1 MNIGRLII
9 SDPFARFLSDLFH
22 LLPQASGV
30 PMQIARWPIAP
41 EGFKRCTMAG
51 WWDIQTHLEEKIM
64 AILQRILGSGWT
76 MKHLGF
82 QASLKKGTDFI
93 VSCWRFLCWY
103 HGAPNCSEERCEGQV
118 PYKSWEATWR
128 VINQTWWLSM
138 TLFENAR
145 CMISWFRWIELNLG
159 HSSTR
164 PTLFHLLTLYLR
176 RLRRCMLD
184 MMDAV
189 TIKEEMALVPG
200 GDIRQSGNRWLR
212 KAFESS
218 NIKRV
223 PREAEFRKLVNSV
236 ESIHKF
242 WA

>member
-128 VINQTWWLSM
+128 VINQTWWLNVVKHDFVWKRQVYDKLIPMNRVESRPFQHK
-138 TLFENAR
+138 TNPFPSSYFVSQA
-145 CMISWFRWIELNLG
+145 
-159 HSSTR
+159 SSTM
-164 PTLFHLLTLYLR
+164 YAWYDG
-176 RLRRCMLD
+176 C
-184 MMDAV
+184 
-189 TIKEEMALVPG
+189 
-200 GDIRQSGNRWLR
+200 GD
-212 KAFESS
+212 
-218 NIKRV
+218 
-223 PREAEFRKLVNSV
+223 
-236 ESIHKF
+236 H
-242 WA
+242 